1 MDPYDPF
8 FNEFSGPVLFC
19 REELPHSSQNLFN
32 NNSNSPKKK
41 LDENHQA
48 RNGVSQ
54 KYLGDCKISWH
65 STQNKFLFTSH
76 YTPSAYKHI
85 PFCT

>member
-1 MDPYDPF
+1 MI
-8 FNEFSGPVLFC
+8 
-19 REELPHSSQNLFN
+19 HSSMSFLGQFCFVEKNYLTAVKICLTTIQIH
-32 NNSNSPKKK
+32 PKKK